1 MNITNQILAAREG
14 GTVSLE
20 GRDLPTTGYF
30 VGGIVAAL
38 IVGDEPE
45 RAEIDTFIAYLTDR
59 IGADYVGWWT
69 DLETGQLYIDGTT
82 WHADYDEAERLCR
95 ERGEIAFWDIER
107 EREFRPV
114 ITQADGGQS

>member
-1 MNITNQILAAREG
+1 MNITDKILADVTG

-20 GRDLPTTGYF
+20 GRNLPTTGYF

-38 IVGDEPE
+38 IVGEEPE
-45 RAEIDTFIAYLTDR
+45 RVEIDSFIAYLTDR

-69 DLETGQLYIDGTT
+69 DGETGQLYIDGTT

-95 ERGEIAFWDIER
+95 ERGEIALWSIADQ
-107 EREFRPV
+107 REFRPV
-114 ITQADGGQS
+114 VLADKEV